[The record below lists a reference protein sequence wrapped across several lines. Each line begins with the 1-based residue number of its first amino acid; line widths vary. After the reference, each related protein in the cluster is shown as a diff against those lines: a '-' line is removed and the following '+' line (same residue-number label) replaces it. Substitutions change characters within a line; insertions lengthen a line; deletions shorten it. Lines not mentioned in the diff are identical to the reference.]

1 MGEGW
6 GEGVY
11 DIISTTY
18 VPLPLIPSHQG
29 RGNPTFYKCAKY
41 RYNTLCTA
49 PGTSNLADPDTIN
62 PISSIYQ
69 AIN

>member
-18 VPLPLIPSHQG
+18 IPLPLIPSHQG
-29 RGNPTFYKCAKY
+29 RGNPTFYETV
-41 RYNTLCTA
+41 N
-49 PGTSNLADPDTIN
+49 
-62 PISSIYQ
+62 
-69 AIN
+69 